1 VGHERLNEESPQVS
15 LNVLNLLELVGAL
28 SNPLLGLGPGSVQL
42 EQTRLASPLDKLVG
56 LCDEL
61 GTRSEKEGESGLGG
75 VKDTL
80 DVVAIGKG
88 DGGELCGRVVGCLGG
103 ERSGLDD
110 GRASEVVVE
119 DGLAVGLEDR
129 LCGHCVWCGS
139 GGLESCEG
147 ANCKRMQWQESIIGK
162 RRDVL
167 FVDGRGE
174 VNDWE
179 ELRGRERVWWAVRK

>member
-1 VGHERLNEESPQVS
+1 VGHEGLDEESPQVT
-15 LNVLNLLELVGAL
+15 LNVLDLLELVGAL
-28 SNPLLGLGPGSVQL
+28 CNPLLGLGPGSVQL

-61 GTRSEKEGESGLGG
+61 GTGSEKEGESGLGG

-88 DGGELCGRVVGCLGG
+88 DGCELCGRVVGCLGG
-103 ERSGLDD
+103 ERRGLDH

-147 ANCKRMQWQESIIGK
+147 ADCKQLQWQERTIDK
-162 RRDVL
+162 KARCTV
-167 FVDGRGE
+167 
-174 VNDWE
+174 
-179 ELRGRERVWWAVRK
+179 